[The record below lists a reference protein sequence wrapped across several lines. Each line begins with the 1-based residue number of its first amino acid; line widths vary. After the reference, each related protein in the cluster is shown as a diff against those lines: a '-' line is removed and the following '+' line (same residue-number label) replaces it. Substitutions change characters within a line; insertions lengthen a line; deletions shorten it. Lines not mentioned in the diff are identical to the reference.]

1 MTSLPPLSASSLAA
15 IGARAPALRACA
27 TRCSAPDASNP
38 GFTLL
43 SGWTQHMMTDDVPSF
58 QVVYP
63 NWIANSQSS
72 QSQGG
77 EIGLGAL
84 TLTAALEYP
93 IGTFTRIT
101 FGGVASASIVS
112 GSQAISDSV
121 KVAIK
126 KGATFRLRYFYQNA
140 GGIIFDNRQSPGETT
155 CFGTSGLTD
164 VTMGG
169 TPSGGSGGGSGG
181 VNGSG
186 SPYSYRPVAIIG
198 LTTRKAILAIG
209 DSRFTGSGVNST
221 DQQSDAFGGLGMFER
236 SFCRGESAYVLA
248 SKASESAANF
258 LVGYANRVAL
268 AAYCDIIVGGY
279 GVNDFVEG
287 AQKATVES
295 RIASIAA
302 LFPGK
307 PVYWTTIATETNST
321 DSWATTANQ
330 TKTLGANDSYRTG
343 LNDDLRSGSIAGLA
357 GFVELA
363 DVVESARNSGLWVPG
378 YTSDGAHANQTG
390 CEAIRKAGW
399 PWAHLKTL
407 CA

>member
-1 MTSLPPLSASSLAA
+1 
-15 IGARAPALRACA
+15 
-27 TRCSAPDASNP
+27 
-38 GFTLL
+38 
-43 SGWTQHMMTDDVPSF
+43 
-58 QVVYP
+58 
-63 NWIANSQSS
+63 
-72 QSQGG
+72 
-77 EIGLGAL
+77 
-84 TLTAALEYP
+84 
-93 IGTFTRIT
+93 
-101 FGGVASASIVS
+101 
-112 GSQAISDSV
+112 
-121 KVAIK
+121 
-126 KGATFRLRYFYQNA
+126 
-140 GGIIFDNRQSPGETT
+140 
-155 CFGTSGLTD
+155 
-164 VTMGG
+164 MGG

-302 LFPGK
+302 LFPSK

-330 TKTLGANDSYRTG
+330 TKTLGADDSYRTG

-378 YTSDGAHANQTG
+378 YTSDGRTP
-390 CEAIRKAGW
+390 IRPAARRSARPAG
-399 PWAHLKTL
+399 PGRT
-407 CA
+407 